1 MMNGNKRTLLI
12 TAVLGVTLLLAGCTS
27 AITGDSDGSD
37 ALPDNMTADELQE
50 KAVSAS
56 EDVESATFT
65 MDMSMDLGDQGSAEM
80 STDGAMD
87 MAAEKMRMEMEMD
100 TMGQGFDITQ
110 YVVGETIYQQMDGGW
125 QKQSVPGFWDQSQYA
140 QQQEALES
148 ATEFEVTEQTT
159 VNGNDVYKMEIDV
172 DEEQLLE
179 TVQQQGNQQGMG
191 SLYENAD
198 ISNVE
203 MTQYIDTDTYQI
215 RQVEMSMDMSM
226 MGEDA
231 TMDMT
236 MTYDSIN
243 EPVDITLPE
252 EAEGASSAGSGTNY

>member
-27 AITGDSDGSD
+27 AITGDSGGSD
-37 ALPDNMTADELQE
+37 ALPDNMTADELRE

-65 MDMSMDLGDQGSAEM
+65 MDMSMDVGDQGSAEM
-80 STDGAMD
+80 STEGAMD
-87 MAAEKMRMEMEMD
+87 MAAEKMRMEMSMD
-100 TMGQGFDITQ
+100 MMGQSVDITQ
-110 YVVGETIYQQMDGGW
+110 YVVGETVYQQMDGIW
-125 QKQSVPGFWDQSQYA
+125 QKQSAPGFWEQSQYA
-140 QQQEALES
+140 QQQETLES
-148 ATEFEVTEQTT
+148 ATEFEVTGQTT
-159 VNGNDVYKMEIDV
+159 VDGNDVYKMSVDM

-179 TVQQQGNQQGMG
+179 SVQQQGAQQGMG

-252 EAEGASSAGSGTNY
+252 DAEGASSAGSGTSY

>member
-1 MMNGNKRTLLI
+1 MMDGNKRILLI
-12 TAVLGVTLLLAGCTS
+12 SAVLGVTLLLAGCTS
-27 AITGDSDGSD
+27 AITGDSGGSD
-37 ALPDNMTADELQE
+37 ALPDDMTADELQQ
-50 KAVSAS
+50 KAVNAS
-56 EDVESATFT
+56 EDVESTTFT

-80 STDGAMD
+80 SADGAMD

-110 YVVGETIYQQMDGGW
+110 YVIGDTVYQQMDGVW
-125 QKQSVPGFWDQSQYA
+125 QQQRAPGFWDQSQYA
-140 QQQEALES
+140 QQREALES

-159 VNGNDVYKMEIDV
+159 IDGNDVYEMEIDI

-179 TVQQQGNQQGMG
+179 TVQQQGTQQGMG

-231 TMDMT
+231 TMEMT

-252 EAEGASSAGSGTNY
+252 EADGASSAGSGTNY

>member
-1 MMNGNKRTLLI
+1 MNGNNRTLLI
-12 TAVLGVTLLLAGCTS
+12 TAVLGLTLLMAGCTS
-27 AITGDSDGSD
+27 AITGDSGGSD
-37 ALPDNMTADELQE
+37 ALPDDMTAEELQE

-56 EDVESATFT
+56 EDVESTTFT
-65 MDMSMDLGDQGSAEM
+65 MDMSMDFGDQGSAEM
-80 STDGAMD
+80 NADGAMD

-100 TMGQGFDITQ
+100 SMGQGFDITQ
-110 YVVGETIYQQMDGGW
+110 YVIGDTVYQQMDGVW
-125 QKQSVPGFWDQSQYA
+125 QKQSVPEFWNQSQYA

-148 ATEFEVTEQTT
+148 ATEFEVTDQTT
-159 VNGNDVYKMEIDV
+159 VNGNDVYKMEIDI

-179 TVQQQGNQQGMG
+179 TVQQQGAQQGIG
-191 SLYENAD
+191 DLYENAD

-203 MTQYIDTDTYQI
+203 MTQYIDTDTHQI

-243 EPVDITLPE
+243 EPVDISLPE
-252 EAEGASSAGSGTNY
+252 EAEGASGTGADY

>member
-1 MMNGNKRTLLI
+1 MP
-12 TAVLGVTLLLAGCTS
+12 CY
-27 AITGDSDGSD
+27 
-37 ALPDNMTADELQE
+37 
-50 KAVSAS
+50 
-56 EDVESATFT
+56 F
-65 MDMSMDLGDQGSAEM
+65 
-80 STDGAMD
+80 
-87 MAAEKMRMEMEMD
+87 
-100 TMGQGFDITQ
+100 
-110 YVVGETIYQQMDGGW
+110 
-125 QKQSVPGFWDQSQYA
+125 
-140 QQQEALES
+140 
-148 ATEFEVTEQTT
+148 
-159 VNGNDVYKMEIDV
+159 
-172 DEEQLLE
+172 
-179 TVQQQGNQQGMG
+179 QQQGNQQGMG

>member
-1 MMNGNKRTLLI
+1 MMDGNNRTLLI
-12 TAVLGVTLLLAGCTS
+12 TAVLGLTLLMAGCTS
-27 AITGDSDGSD
+27 AITGDSGGSD
-37 ALPDNMTADELQE
+37 ALPDDMTADDLQQR
-50 KAVSAS
+50 AVNAS
-56 EDVESATFT
+56 EEVESTTFT

-80 STDGAMD
+80 SADGAMD

-100 TMGQGFDITQ
+100 APGQSFEISQ
-110 YVVGETIYQQMDGGW
+110 YIIGETIYQNLDGVW
-125 QKQSVPGFWDQSQYA
+125 QQQSAPGFWDQSQYA

-148 ATEFEVTEQTT
+148 ATEFEVVGQST
-159 VNGNDVYKMEIDV
+159 VNDHDVYEMEIDI

-179 TVQQQGNQQGMG
+179 TVQQQGTQQGMG

-203 MTQYIDTDTYQI
+203 MTQYIDTETYQI

-226 MGEDA
+226 MGQDA

-236 MTYDSIN
+236 MTYDDIN

-252 EAEGASSAGSGTNY
+252 EAEGASGTGTDY